1 MSTKFFTN
9 KEENTLLK
17 KFEGVFKYNPNIQYF
32 DALVGYFR
40 ASGYFRIRPFL
51 DKVPQ
56 IRILVGINVDKLL
69 AEAQKSGLEFF
80 KNHEKTKEQFIKKI
94 QADIEEANYDRET
107 ENGIL
112 QFIYDLIDKKIQV
125 KAHPEKKIH
134 AKVYILRPEPFNE
147 HTPAGV
153 ITGSSNLTD
162 AGLGINHQYEFN
174 VQLTNYDDVKFA
186 SDEFENLWK
195 DAVNILPVDIQK
207 VKNDSYIADKTTPF
221 ELYIKLLAE
230 YFGKNIDYD
239 PDSMGDLPQN
249 FKKLSYQVDAVN
261 EGFNML
267 QKHNGFVLAD
277 VVGLGKTVVAAM
289 VAKKFILQN
298 GRDYTK
304 ILVVYPPAIEKN
316 WKNTFKDFKID
327 RYTKFITNG
336 RLERILEGHEDYWN
350 KEEYDLIVVDEAHKY
365 RNHKTGVFQNLQL
378 ICKSPRANKGLID
391 GLQKKVILVSATPLN
406 NRPDDIFYQIQMFQ
420 DARQSTLP
428 KTNLTSFF
436 SPLMEQYKNLKRFDE
451 LDVNK
456 LRDIYGKIRK
466 DVIEPITIRRTR
478 KDLENIPDYKA
489 DIAAQG
495 IIFPKVDPPKKVEYV
510 LDEKLN
516 ILFSKTV
523 YMVTDFSKN
532 ETVKRKEIELGKSLG
547 LTEFNKLTY
556 NRYQAIFGLKEEIQ
570 TKYYE
575 NAETVSKSL
584 AQIMKTQLIKRLE
597 SSFYAFKM
605 SLVAFRKATDR
616 MIEMFDNNKVFIA
629 PDIDVNKLLDKGW
642 NENDIEKEIERLA
655 EENPKNHTFK
665 ADDFKEGFLG
675 DLKKDAALLKELV
688 SSWNKVDHDPKLEVF
703 IDKLTK
709 QFLNKKTNLEGKL
722 VIFSES
728 KDTVDYLAK
737 ALEDEGRTDVL
748 VISAKNRK
756 AKYETIVENFDAN
769 FPSENDK
776 QKGKEQKNDFHIIIT
791 TEVLAEGV
799 NLHRSNVVIHY
810 DTPWNS
816 TKLMQRIGRV
826 NRIGTKA
833 SKIYNYVF
841 YPSAQGDAQI
851 RLNKTAFMKIQAFH
865 SAFGEDNQVF
875 STDEIL
881 DEVKLFSGTYK
892 EEEDERLKYLHFL
905 RDFKK
910 KNKAWF
916 DSIKKIPLKSRTG
929 RNSDSIKKPEL
940 NPDKLSGGTAAFL
953 KTDRKFEFYWVNH
966 ANQANEIT
974 PIEAFRIF
982 EAEQNE
988 ERVDL
993 IDSHHE
999 HVKLAVEH
1007 FETLEH
1013 QVVQAQTDP
1022 EALGGVAQRAKKFL
1036 SEIIKHPVLT
1046 EKQKENIQKM
1056 VVLIDIGK
1064 YTNLPSEVDKL
1075 QKRKLNL
1082 NNSIFELDKIAKNYN
1097 VDMSDAQ
1104 KGSKSKIEK
1113 PIIIISESFL

>member
-9 KEENTLLK
+9 NEENTLLN

-69 AEAQKSGLEFF
+69 ADAQKSGLEFF
-80 KNHEKTKEQFIKKI
+80 KNHEKTKEQFVKKM
-94 QADIEEANYDRET
+94 QADIEEANYDKET

-112 QFIYDLIDKKIQV
+112 QFIDDLVEKKIQV

-147 HTPAGV
+147 HTPASV

-162 AGLGINHQYEFN
+162 AGLGAGFAFNYEFN
-174 VQLTNYDDVKFA
+174 VQLTEYPDVKFA
-186 SDEFENLWK
+186 TEEFENLWI
-195 DAVNILPVDIQK
+195 DAVDILPFDIQN
-207 VKNDSYIADKTTPF
+207 VKKKTYLNEEIGPF

-267 QKHNGFVLAD
+267 QKYNGFVLAD

-350 KEEYDLIVVDEAHKY
+350 KEEYDLIIVDEAHKY

-378 ICKSPRANKGLID
+378 ICKSPRANRGLID

-406 NRPDDIFYQIQMFQ
+406 NKPDDIFYQIQMFQ

-428 KTNLTSFF
+428 ITNLTSFF

-451 LDVNK
+451 LDVKK
-456 LRDIYGKIRK
+456 LRDIYRKIRK
-466 DVIEPITIRRTR
+466 NVIEPITIRRTR
-478 KDLENIPDYKA
+478 TDLENIPDYKA
-489 DIAAQG
+489 DIAAQC
-495 IIFPKVDPPKKVEYV
+495 IVFPKVDPPKKVEYL

-516 ILFSKTV
+516 ELFYKTV
-523 YMVTDFSKN
+523 FYLTDSD
-532 ETVKRKEIELGKSLG
+532 
-547 LTEFNKLTY
+547 KLKY
-556 NRYQAIFGLKEEIQ
+556 ARYQAIAGLKPEIQ
-570 TKYYE
+570 VKYYE

-584 AQIMKTQLIKRLE
+584 AFIMKTQLVKRLE
-597 SSFYAFKM
+597 SSFHAFSM
-605 SLVAFRKATDR
+605 SLVAFKKATDR
-616 MIEMFDNNKVFIA
+616 MIEMFANDKVFIA
-629 PDIDVNKLLDKGW
+629 PDSDVNSLLDKGW
-642 NENDIEKEIERLA
+642 NEDDIEKEIARLA
-655 EENPKNHTFK
+655 QENPKNQTFK
-665 ADDFKEGFLG
+665 ASDFKPGFIEE
-675 DLKKDAALLKELV
+675 LKKDAKLLKELV
-688 SSWNKVDHDPKLEVF
+688 ISWNKVDHDPKLEVF
-703 IDKLTK
+703 IDKLAK

-737 ALEDEGRTDVL
+737 ALENEGRKDVL

-769 FPSENDK
+769 YPSENEK
-776 QKGKEQKNDFHIIIT
+776 ENGKVQKNDFQIIIT

-841 YPSAQGDAQI
+841 YPSAQGDSQI
-851 RLNKTAFMKIQAFH
+851 QLNKTAFMKIQAFH
-865 SAFGEDNQVF
+865 TAFGEDNQVF

-905 RDFKK
+905 RDFKR

-916 DSIKKIPLKSRTG
+916 ESIKKIPLKSRTG
-929 RNSDSIKKPEL
+929 RNADALNKPEL
-940 NPDKLSGGTAAFL
+940 KNGTAAFL
-953 KTDRKFEFYWVNH
+953 KTERKFEFYWVDA
-966 ANQANEIT
+966 ANQSHEIT

-982 EAEQNE
+982 EAEQKE
-988 ERVDL
+988 KRVDL
-993 IDSHHE
+993 IESHHE

-1046 EKQKENIQKM
+1046 EKQKDNIQKI

-1064 YTNLPSEVDKL
+1064 YTNLPSDVDKL

-1082 NNSIFELDKIAKNYN
+1082 SNSVFELDKIARNYN
-1097 VDMSDAQ
+1097 VDMSDVQ

-1113 PIIIISESFL
+1113 PVIIISESFK

>member
-9 KEENTLLK
+9 NEENTLLK

-94 QADIEEANYDRET
+94 QDDIEEANYDKET

-112 QFIYDLIDKKIQV
+112 QFIDDLVEKKIQV

-147 HTPAGV
+147 HTPASV

-162 AGLGINHQYEFN
+162 AGLGAGFMYNYEFN
-174 VQLTNYDDVKFA
+174 VQLSDYTDVQFA
-186 SDEFENLWK
+186 TDEFESLWK
-195 DAVNILPVDIQK
+195 DAVDILPVDIQN
-207 VKNDSYIADKTTPF
+207 VKKKTYLNDEVSPF
-221 ELYIKLLAE
+221 ELYIKLLTE

-304 ILVVYPPAIEKN
+304 ILVVFPPAIEKN

-327 RYTKFITNG
+327 KYTKFITNG

-350 KEEYDLIVVDEAHKY
+350 KEDYDLIIVDEAHKY

-378 ICKSPRANKGLID
+378 ICKSPRANRGLID
-391 GLQKKVILVSATPLN
+391 GLQKKIILVSATPLN

-428 KTNLTSFF
+428 ITNLTSFF

-456 LRDIYGKIRK
+456 LREIYGKIRK
-466 DVIEPITIRRTR
+466 NVIEPITIRRTR
-478 KDLENIPDYKA
+478 TDLENIPDYKA
-489 DIAAQG
+489 DITAQG
-495 IIFPKVDPPKKVEYV
+495 IIFPKVDPPKKVEY
-510 LDEKLN
+510 LMDEKLN
-516 ILFSKTV
+516 ELFYKTV
-523 YMVTDFSKN
+523 EYLTKTDENNIPIYIAYS
-532 ETVKRKEIELGKSLG
+532 
-547 LTEFNKLTY
+547 
-556 NRYQAIFGLKEEIQ
+556 RYQAIAGLKLDIQ
-570 TKYYE
+570 DKYYE

-584 AQIMKTQLIKRLE
+584 AFIMKNQLIKRLE
-597 SSFYAFKM
+597 SSFYAFKK
-605 SLVAFRKATDR
+605 SLGNFQIATDR
-616 MIEMFDNNKVFIA
+616 MIEMFESDDGKGKVFIA
-629 PDIDVNKLLDKGW
+629 PDTNVNNLLDKGW
-642 NENDIEKEIERLA
+642 SEEDIEKEIERLS
-655 EENPKNHTFK
+655 EENPKNQTFK
-665 ADDFKEGFLG
+665 SSDFKDGFIES
-675 DLKKDAALLKELV
+675 LKKDSKLIKELV
-688 SSWNKVDHDPKLEVF
+688 KGWNSIDHDPKLEVF

-709 QFLNKKTNLEGKL
+709 QFLNKKTNLEAKL

-737 ALEDEGRTDVL
+737 ALENEGRKDVL

-776 QKGKEQKNDFHIIIT
+776 EKGKEQKNDFHIIIT

-851 RLNKTAFMKIQAFH
+851 RLNRTALMKIQAFH
-865 SAFGEDNQVF
+865 TAFGEDNQVF

-910 KNKAWF
+910 KNKDWF
-916 DSIKKIPLKSRTG
+916 NSIKKIPLKSRTG
-929 RNSDSIKKPEL
+929 RNSDTIEKPEL
-940 NPDKLSGGTAAFL
+940 QGSTAAFL
-953 KTDRKFEFYWVNH
+953 KTDKKFEFYHVDNF
-966 ANQANEIT
+966 NQSQEIT

-982 EAEQNE
+982 EAGQKEK
-988 ERVDL
+988 RVEL

-999 HVKLAVEH
+999 HVKLAVGH

-1013 QVVQAQTDP
+1013 KLVQSQTDP

-1046 EKQKENIQKM
+1046 EKQKENIQKI

-1064 YTNLPSEVDKL
+1064 YTNLPSDVDKL

-1082 NNSIFELDKIAKNYN
+1082 SNSISELDKIAKSYN
-1097 VDMSDAQ
+1097 VDMSDVQ
-1104 KGSKSKIEK
+1104 KGTKGKADK
-1113 PIIIISESFL
+1113 PVIIISESFQ